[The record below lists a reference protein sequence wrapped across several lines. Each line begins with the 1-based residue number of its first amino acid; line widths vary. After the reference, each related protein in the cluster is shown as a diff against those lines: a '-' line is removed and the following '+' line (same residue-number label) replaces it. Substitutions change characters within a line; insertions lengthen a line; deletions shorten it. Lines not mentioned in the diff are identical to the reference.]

1 MTVAIK
7 SINFAKEIIALI
19 NINDIHSHAFIVLWL
34 YLYLFH
40 GEFMTVLCGSNCCF
54 SLHHPVASF
63 ANAFNRT
70 IIRFVLFYKCKLEI
84 ASRESLYEYF
94 LKLPSCV
101 INAQRT

>member
-1 MTVAIK
+1 MTIAIK

-19 NINDIHSHAFIVLWL
+19 NINDMQSHTFIVLWL
-34 YLYLFH
+34 CLYLFH
-40 GEFMTVLCGSNCCF
+40 GEFMTVLCSSYCCF
-54 SLHHPVASF
+54 SLHPVDSF

-84 ASRESLYEYF
+84 ASRDSLYEYF